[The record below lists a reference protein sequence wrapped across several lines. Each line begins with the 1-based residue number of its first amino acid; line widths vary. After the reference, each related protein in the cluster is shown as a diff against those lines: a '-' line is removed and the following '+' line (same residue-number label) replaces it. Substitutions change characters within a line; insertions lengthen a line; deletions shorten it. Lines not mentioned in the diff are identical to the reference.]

1 MTPRLGTLTVVVLA
15 VWLAACGSGDPA
27 PEVPESIVVDTP
39 QGELRITLAATT
51 PTSTAASTSSGGTTG
66 ATAPDSTS
74 TTTAA
79 PAGSDTTAPPSAAR
93 LVDPSRL
100 VVGAEVWGGYD
111 RDLFPHWIDADGDGC
126 DTRQEVLIRDSD
138 TEVVLHPERVC
149 RVVAGRWWSA
159 YDDAWTTNPA
169 HLHIDHLVPLA
180 EAWESGARLWSAEQ
194 REAFANAEDGLV
206 AVSASS
212 NMAKAA
218 SDPAG
223 WLPPNEDVW
232 CVYVAVWIEVKATWG
247 LSADPD
253 EIAVLESLAEV
264 CG

>member
-1 MTPRLGTLTVVVLA
+1 ME
-15 VWLAACGSGDPA
+15 LAA
-27 PEVPESIVVDTP
+27 
-39 QGELRITLAATT
+39 AA
-51 PTSTAASTSSGGTTG
+51 A
-66 ATAPDSTS
+66 
-74 TTTAA
+74 
-79 PAGSDTTAPPSAAR
+79 AGSDTTDPPPTFR

-138 TEVVLHPERVC
+138 TAVVMHPERVC
-149 RVVAGRWWSA
+149 LVVEGRWWSA
-159 YDDAWTTNPA
+159 YDDVWTTNPN

-180 EAWESGARLWSAEQ
+180 EAWESGARLWTAEQ

-206 AVSASS
+206 AVSAAS

-218 SDPAG
+218 SDPAR
-223 WLPPNEDVW
+223 WLPPNQDVW
-232 CVYVAVWIEVKATWG
+232 CVYAAVWIETKATWG
-247 LSADPD
+247 LSADLD
-253 EIAVLESLAEV
+253 EIAVLESLAED

>member
-1 MTPRLGTLTVVVLA
+1 MTARLPTLAVVALA
-15 VWLAACGSGDPA
+15 VWLTACGAGRNPA

-51 PTSTAASTSSGGTTG
+51 PTSTSSEDATG
-66 ATAPDSTS
+66 ATAPDSTP

-79 PAGSDTTAPPSAAR
+79 LDGSDTTHPPSAAR

-138 TEVVLHPERVC
+138 IAVVSHPDRVC
-149 RVVAGRWWSA
+149 RVIDGRWWSA

-206 AVSASS
+206 AVSAAS

-232 CVYVAVWIEVKATWG
+232 CVYAAVWIETKVTWG

-253 EIAVLESLAEV
+253 ELAVLESLAEV

>member
-1 MTPRLGTLTVVVLA
+1 MTPRSGPLAVLVLA
-15 VWLAACGSGDPA
+15 VCLTACGAGRNPA
-27 PEVPESIVVDTP
+27 PEGVESVVVDTP
-39 QGELRITLAATT
+39 QGELRITLTTTTATNTAATT
-51 PTSTAASTSSGGTTG
+51 SPGGTTV
-66 ATAPDSTS
+66 AAAPDF

-79 PAGSDTTAPPSAAR
+79 APASSETTDTPAAR
-93 LVDPSRL
+93 LVDPTRL
-100 VVGAEVWGGYD
+100 VAAPEVWGGYD
-111 RDLFPHWIDADGDGC
+111 RDLFPHWIDGDGDGC

-138 TEVVLHPERVC
+138 IAVVLHPERVC
-149 RVVAGRWWSA
+149 RVVEGRWWSA

-169 HLHIDHLVPLA
+169 DLHIDHLVPLA
-180 EAWESGARLWSAEQ
+180 EAWESGARLWTAEQ

-206 AVSASS
+206 AVSAAS

-223 WLPPNEDVW
+223 WLPPNQDVW

-253 EIAVLESLAEV
+253 ELAALEALAED